1 MVEIVND
8 TAVMLNWT
16 TPENTFG
23 SITVYIIMCQPEI
36 SVLPTISVSVS
47 GSATSATV
55 SGLENGARYNC
66 SVAAQNDAGLL
77 SEPSIP
83 LRIRARVVCK

>member
-23 SITVYIIMCQPEI
+23 SIIAYIIICQPEI
-36 SVLPTISVSVS
+36 SALPTVGVNVS
-47 GSATSATV
+47 GSVTSASV

-66 SVAAQNDAGLL
+66 SVVAQSDAGLL
-77 SEPSIP
+77 SEPSTS
-83 LRIRARVVCK
+83 LGIRVRVVGK